1 MKNKFT
7 IVKFGYDIQEVD
19 EFIDELMKGVEKRL
33 TEQYNQIDILIKK
46 NSILIEEI
54 NRHRRIAHN
63 TELLAPK
70 RRMRTVTT
78 TESAPKKTKKSEPI
92 QVKPATET
100 KKVNINVKALASTY
114 SEKPLNVKS
123 KLKPS
128 KKGKYEEAPT
138 RVDGKFDVEEA
149 LNPTDSLEELS
160 RKLGLI

>member
-1 MKNKFT
+1 MKNSFT

-33 TEQYNQIDILIKK
+33 IEQYNQIDILIKK

-54 NRHRRIAHN
+54 NRQRRIAHN

-70 RRMRTVTT
+70 KRTRSENGSKST
-78 TESAPKKTKKSEPI
+78 SKSKKPEPI
-92 QVKPATET
+92 RVRPVAET
-100 KKVNINVKALASTY
+100 KKVNINVKSLADSY
-114 SEKPLNVKS
+114 GEKPLNVKS

-128 KKGKYEEAPT
+128 RKGKYEEVPEK
-138 RVDGKFDVEEA
+138 VDGKFDVDEA

>member
-1 MKNKFT
+1 MKNSFT
-7 IVKFGYDIQEVD
+7 VVKFGYDISEVD

-54 NRHRRIAHN
+54 NRQRRIAHN
-63 TELLAPK
+63 TELL
-70 RRMRTVTT
+70 
-78 TESAPKKTKKSEPI
+78 SPKKRTRATSGGNGASKSKKSEPI
-92 QVKPATET
+92 RVRPAAET
-100 KKVNINVKALASTY
+100 KKVNINVKSLADSY

-128 KKGKYEEAPT
+128 RKGKYEEAPEK
-138 RVDGKFDVEEA
+138 VDGKFDVDEA